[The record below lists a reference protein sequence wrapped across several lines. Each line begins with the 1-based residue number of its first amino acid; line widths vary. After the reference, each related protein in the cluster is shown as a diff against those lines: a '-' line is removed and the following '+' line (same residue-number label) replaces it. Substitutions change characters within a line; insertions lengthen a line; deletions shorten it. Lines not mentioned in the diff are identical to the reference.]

1 MTRDT
6 GSYNMHRGVWSR
18 VVVTVALMLLLV
30 GGLSVALYNNLTHNF
45 PGANDF
51 YIPWRATQA
60 LFLEGRN
67 PYSADVTRD
76 IQIVLFGAPRRPDEH
91 QYAFA
96 YPLPVS
102 LLIAPLVRL
111 PYDAAEAIWL
121 SLCLTLLMLSLAGL
135 TLPASP
141 RGLLLFLAFGVLFY
155 PAARSLI
162 LGQFAIV
169 AWTAFTAGLLAL
181 RAGGRDAFSLGEVG
195 QGHSV
200 PHRGARVW
208 RTRAGRRWDWLAG
221 AAFAVSA
228 LKPQM
233 VFLALPVV
241 VLWAIQQR
249 RFALLAS
256 GLIVLGV
263 LSGIALIA
271 LPSWPADFLESLR
284 AYNAYVEL
292 NSPTGILL
300 GDNALHNAVDLLLVA
315 ALGIYLWRE
324 WAGGWAHL
332 EAVVF
337 FGLIVSQL
345 IAPRTSTTN
354 QIILLIPLVLWLK
367 RLDAG
372 RRLAIMLVL
381 VIAPWAVFLAT
392 IRGNEEQPPAFL
404 FVPFFCLAWALLEWF
419 RNGRLAPARER
430 VSGQTVNG

>member
-6 GSYNMHRGVWSR
+6 GSCDMHKGVWSR
-18 VVVTVALMLLLV
+18 VIVAVALMLLLV

-51 YIPWRATQA
+51 YIPWRASQA

-67 PYSADVTRD
+67 PYSAEVTRD
-76 IQIVLFGAPRRPDEH
+76 IQIVLFGAPRCPDEH

-102 LLIAPLVRL
+102 LLLSPLVRL
-111 PYDAAEAIWL
+111 PYDVAEAVWL
-121 SLCLTLLMLSLAGL
+121 SICLTLIMLSLVGL

-169 AWTAFTAGLLAL
+169 AWAAFTAGILAL
-181 RAGGRDAFSLGEVG
+181 
-195 QGHSV
+195 
-200 PHRGARVW
+200 
-208 RTRAGRRWDWLAG
+208 RAGRRWDWLAG

-256 GLIVLGV
+256 GIIVLGV

-284 AYNAYVEL
+284 AYNGYVDL

-300 GDNALHNAVDLLLVA
+300 GDNALHNVVDLLLVA
-315 ALGIYLWRE
+315 ALGLYVWRE

-332 EAVVF
+332 EAVIF

-345 IAPRTSTTN
+345 VAPRTSTTN
-354 QIILLIPLVLWLK
+354 QIILLIPLVVWLK
-367 RLDAG
+367 RVAVW

-381 VIAPWAVFLAT
+381 VLAPWAIFLAT
-392 IRGNEEQPPAFL
+392 VRGNEEQPPAFL
-404 FVPFFCLAWALLEWF
+404 FVPFFCLAWALLVWF
-419 RNGRLAPARER
+419 RNSRLAPAIER
-430 VSGQTVNG
+430 VKEQTLNG